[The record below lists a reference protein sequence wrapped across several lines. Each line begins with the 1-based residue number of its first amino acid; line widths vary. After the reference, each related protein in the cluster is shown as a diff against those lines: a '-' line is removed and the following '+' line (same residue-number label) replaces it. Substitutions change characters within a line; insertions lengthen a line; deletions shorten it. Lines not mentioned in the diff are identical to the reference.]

1 MTTIHIE
8 LNDVV
13 GQHFWSTIRVS
24 IRSCLIIPIFSMAL
38 LTSSLLL
45 LSPCRRSVRYKH
57 RYSSMLPESDE
68 TFMSSQVPQGQ
79 DNFRPPG
86 CISQP
91 ETADPDVELQEKEFA
106 GE

>member
-1 MTTIHIE
+1 
-8 LNDVV
+8 
-13 GQHFWSTIRVS
+13 
-24 IRSCLIIPIFSMAL
+24 MAL

-45 LSPCRRSVRYKH
+45 LSPSRRSVRYKH

-68 TFMSSQVPQGQ
+68 TFMSSQVSLGH
-79 DNFRPPG
+79 DTFRPPG

-91 ETADPDVELQEKEFA
+91 ETVDPDVELQEKELT